1 MIAHQLN
8 DVVYQYAT
16 ALEYELTNH
25 FMFSDTDYAVRCVP
39 SHKIALAAGET
50 IPAQRD
56 FVASLMAADES
67 GDKRPPVRK
76 LHGYAVYV
84 GYRSVTYTE
93 QDSRQLI
100 KNYLL
105 RTRLDPHFG
114 IYHGS
119 KLSTS
124 SLAASPRKSTTM
136 RQIAGDMIAEDNSS
150 PPETDGGGGGGGL
163 KPLNNTGTGNYDIE
177 DLDDGVGG
185 GGDDVNI
192 WQNGN
197 VDDEQDYYH
206 RDKRQQ
212 NSHHQ
217 PTGAADNDDMVEE
230 DENMLEE
237 LDDKQLVTRIGTME
251 AEHWQLKEQVV
262 IVI

>member
-1 MIAHQLN
+1 M
-8 DVVYQYAT
+8 
-16 ALEYELTNH
+16 
-25 FMFSDTDYAVRCVP
+25 
-39 SHKIALAAGET
+39 
-50 IPAQRD
+50 
-56 FVASLMAADES
+56 
-67 GDKRPPVRK
+67 
-76 LHGYAVYV
+76 
-84 GYRSVTYTE
+84 
-93 QDSRQLI
+93 
-100 KNYLL
+100 
-105 RTRLDPHFG
+105 
-114 IYHGS
+114 
-119 KLSTS
+119 
-124 SLAASPRKSTTM
+124 
-136 RQIAGDMIAEDNSS
+136 
-150 PPETDGGGGGGGL
+150 

-192 WQNGN
+192 WQNGD